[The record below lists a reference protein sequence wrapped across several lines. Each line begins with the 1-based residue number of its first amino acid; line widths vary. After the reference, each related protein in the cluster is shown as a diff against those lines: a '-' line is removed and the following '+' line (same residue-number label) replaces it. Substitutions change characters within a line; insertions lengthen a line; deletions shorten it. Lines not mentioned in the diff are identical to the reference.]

1 MLSYLLGS
9 FAALALILAAVGL
22 YSDMAY
28 LVTQLTREI
37 GIRMALGAQHA
48 DVLQMVMGHGSRLT
62 AAGVLLSAA
71 GAFTLTRF
79 LKRLLFGVTTKD
91 PFTFLGVALLLT
103 LVALIACYVPARRAM
118 RVEPMAAL
126 RDE

>member
-1 MLSYLLGS
+1 
-9 FAALALILAAVGL
+9 
-22 YSDMAY
+22 
-28 LVTQLTREI
+28 
-37 GIRMALGAQHA
+37 
-48 DVLQMVMGHGSRLT
+48 MVMGHGSRLT
-62 AAGVLLSAA
+62 AAGVLLGAA

-91 PFTFLGVALLLT
+91 PVTFIGVALLLT